1 MTPNLKDGCLSAF
14 KIDPFLSEQKI
25 EQLSSIDWDC
35 SQIVNRLESEPK
47 GSVTTKRKQ
56 NGSIAS
62 KRNRMIPWPRKIWI
76 WSTKLPLGKNLTTK
90 FSRFFKIVFTQN
102 SILWFRNLKPE
113 VIFSNWN
120 SNWNKRLWN
129 LIHKFDDVA
138 VNKMKFKIFGT
149 GSIFSKQEVYL
160 EFQNFEH
167 FSFEPGSILSKPEV
181 YLKF

>member
-1 MTPNLKDGCLSAF
+1 MIETVAKSL
-14 KIDPFLSEQKI
+14 IDSNRSQKAQWPQKGNKMGPSHQKETEWFL
-25 EQLSSIDWDC
+25 D
-35 SQIVNRLESEPK
+35 LEK
-47 GSVTTKRKQ
+47 FGFD
-56 NGSIAS
+56 
-62 KRNRMIPWPRKIWI
+62 
-76 WSTKLPLGKNLTTK
+76 PLNYRWEKNLTTK